1 MEFKPMPKIP
11 RLSREIVITEK
22 LDGTNA
28 SIWISELD
36 EKTRYTEDV
45 IGAFNGY
52 IIRAGSRQRW
62 ITPEDDNYGFAKWV
76 KANALDLVNLGPG
89 HHFGE
94 WWGNGIQ
101 RGYGLKEKRF
111 SLFNVK
117 RWINQHNL
125 NGPKTGAT
133 ELAPKCCHV
142 VPVLYQGFFS
152 TVVAEGVIADLI
164 MNGSEAAPGF
174 MDPEGIIVYH
184 DAAQQL
190 FKKTCKHDEV
200 PKNATP
206 PRERK
211 VQEHKPKDPTTG
223 GRRKGCEGYTGPER
237 RKQ

>member
-28 SIWISELD
+28 SIFIEPCTSFM
-36 EKTRYTEDV
+36 
-45 IGAFNGY
+45 GADTPGGLVMRF
-52 IIRAGSRQRW
+52 GSRQRW
-62 ITPEDDNYGFAKWV
+62 ITPEDDNYGFARWAIKHQTELF
-76 KANALDLVNLGPG
+76 KLGVG

-111 SLFNVK
+111 SLFNVG
-117 RWINQHNL
+117 RWEGQELPACVHL
-125 NGPKTGAT
+125 VPK
-133 ELAPKCCHV
+133 
-142 VPVLYQGFFS
+142 LYQGPFD
-152 TVVAEGVIADLI
+152 TVAIEHHLN
-164 MNGSEAAPGF
+164 MLRLQGSQAAPGF